1 VAALHTAVVK
11 TFLRLNRS
19 AVSTMLA
26 TLPLWVLAA
35 CAELHVR
42 SVSGNPQAP
51 AYELRGPT
59 LEHVEAE
66 AARRCPQGY
75 EVLRQSQ
82 QQTRLSGENFAVRW
96 WTKATLWLDDDET
109 QVQMA
114 MACKVAAVA
123 PVPVP
128 VTPAPVITQ
137 PVTPPPESR

>member
-1 VAALHTAVVK
+1 LHTEVVNI
-11 TFLRLNRS
+11 FLRLNRS

-82 QQTRLSGENFAVRW
+82 QQTRMSGENFAVRW

-128 VTPAPVITQ
+128 VPATPAPVITQ